1 MSNMD
6 FSVSEAAVSL
16 EWYIVES
23 GVFVRPLTKVIIYKS
38 RGEPFLWN
46 RIWYLDWWN
55 MGKIDKKIEFLY
67 FEASAL
73 KSWST

>member
-38 RGEPFLWN
+38 HSEPFQGRHRRGVRAL
-46 RIWYLDWWN
+46 
-55 MGKIDKKIEFLY
+55 
-67 FEASAL
+67 AS
-73 KSWST
+73 